1 MYFYQFFSIFFLLI
15 SWKSCT
21 FAEKNSNNKNR
32 IKDWLMIKSYFSKRD
47 RQAIVALTLTI
58 LAGCG
63 FLWVLG
69 EYGKKHE
76 PKEIVEKKGFE
87 GKAKYYASE
96 QNAEQLFCF
105 DPNTA
110 DSTTLLNLGLRP
122 WQVRNIYKYRSQG
135 GIYRKPEDFARLYG
149 LSAHKYKQ
157 LLPYIRIADEY
168 RMTAAEY
175 VGNTGKEENQS
186 YYKNKKDN
194 TYDDSQHGIYGDKV
208 TTSDYPR
215 KISTGEHITLNT
227 ADTAQLKRVP
237 GIGSY
242 YSKAIIR
249 YGERLGGYVSVDQL
263 DEIEGFPTEAKQFFI
278 IDNPSPRQLNVN
290 TMTLNELKR
299 HPYINYYQAKAIVD
313 YRRINGQI
321 RSLQQLST
329 LPDFPEEAIKRLLPY
344 VTY

>member
-1 MYFYQFFSIFFLLI
+1 
-15 SWKSCT
+15 
-21 FAEKNSNNKNR
+21 
-32 IKDWLMIKSYFSKRD
+32 MIKSYFSKRD

-63 FLWVLG
+63 FLWLLG

-76 PKEIVEKKGFE
+76 PKKVVEKNGNE
-87 GKAKYYASE
+87 GKSQYYASE
-96 QNAEQLFCF
+96 QNSEELFCF

-110 DSTTLLNLGLRP
+110 DSTTLLKLGLRP
-122 WQVRNIYKYRSQG
+122 WQVRNIYKYRSHG
-135 GIYRKPEDFARLYG
+135 GIYRKPQDFARLYG

-175 VGNTGKEENQS
+175 VGNLGKEES
-186 YYKNKKDN
+186 RLYYKNKN
-194 TYDDSQHGIYGDKV
+194 YTYEERQHGRYDEKAIP
-208 TTSDYPR
+208 SNYPR

-227 ADTAQLKRVP
+227 ADTTELKRVP

-263 DEIEGFPTEAKQFFI
+263 DEIEGFPPEAKHFFI
-278 IDNPSPRQLNVN
+278 IDNPTPHKLNVN
-290 TMTLNELKR
+290 TMTIAELRR
-299 HPYINYYQAKAIVD
+299 HPYINFYQAKAITD
-313 YRRINGQI
+313 YRRIHGHI
-321 RSLQQLST
+321 SSLQQLST
-329 LPDFPEEAIKRLLPY
+329 HPDFPEEAIKRLLPY
-344 VTY
+344 VAY

>member
-1 MYFYQFFSIFFLLI
+1 
-15 SWKSCT
+15 
-21 FAEKNSNNKNR
+21 
-32 IKDWLMIKSYFSKRD
+32 MIKSYFSKRD
-47 RQAIVALTLTI
+47 RQAIVALTLTL

-69 EYGKKHE
+69 EYGKKQE
-76 PKEIVEKKGFE
+76 NSEFVEKKGNN
-87 GKAKYYASE
+87 GRQQYYASE
-96 QNAEQLFCF
+96 QNSEELFCF

-110 DSTTLLNLGLRP
+110 DSTALLKLGLRP
-122 WQVRNIYKYRSQG
+122 WQVRNIYKYRAHG

-149 LSAHKYKQ
+149 LSAHQYKR
-157 LLPYIRIADEY
+157 LLPYIRIAKEY

-175 VGNTGKEENQS
+175 VGALENQA
-186 YYKNKKDN
+186 YQHHKEDNKEANNDKSN
-194 TYDDSQHGIYGDKV
+194 GIYGENGIKNNAN
-208 TTSDYPR
+208 YPR
-215 KISTGEHITLNT
+215 KISTGEHIILNT
-227 ADTAQLKRVP
+227 ADTTQLMRVP

-242 YSKAIIR
+242 YSKVIMR
-249 YGERLGGYVSVDQL
+249 YGERLGGYVSIDQL
-263 DEIEGFPTEAKQFFI
+263 DEIEDFPQEAKKYFI
-278 IDNPSPRQLNVN
+278 IDSPSPRRLNVN

-329 LPDFPEEAIKRLLPY
+329 SPDFTEETIKRLLPY